1 MGQGLVI
8 AWTDF
13 GRRAAVIAGMCVALV
28 SLIEDC
34 PVWVA
39 SARGAGAIVA
49 VLLLAHWIMRLIA
62 WSHAGAREELR
73 ARTAATLPPA
83 LAEKKTASLNAGG
96 SRV

>member
-13 GRRAAVIAGMCVALV
+13 GRRAAVLAGMCVAIV

-39 SARGAGAIVA
+39 SARGAAAIVA
-49 VLLLAHWIMRLIA
+49 VLLLAHWITRLIA
-62 WSHAGAREELR
+62 WSYAGDREEMR
-73 ARTAATLPPA
+73 ARMAATPQPA
-83 LAEKKTASLNAGG
+83 LAEKKTTSLNAGG
-96 SRV
+96 SRG